1 MTETANDPAAETHPL
16 LEGAIAGK
24 LVRLALPG
32 LLGGLMQSFLYV
44 ADGRFVGT
52 LGPLPLAGVA
62 LVFPLFALSVMLSAG
77 AVGGAVVAATA
88 RALGARDREGAG
100 ALVRT
105 ALILALLGGGISA
118 VIVQLFGPAFFR
130 LLGGEGEVLE
140 AAIAYAGVLFPGI
153 VVIWLFNMLAS
164 LLRGAGDMRRPAV
177 ALGIAATVHIL
188 SATVLVLG
196 KGPIASL
203 GIAGAALSLLLGYA
217 AGGLYLAWRLFGPA
231 GPDWVRFAGK
241 IDWGQVLWVGRRGSF
256 AGVQSVLTIAMA
268 LVVTAY
274 MARIG
279 PKALAGYGVGVRLEL
294 VIIPVI
300 FAFGSACIAMA
311 GVSLGAGER
320 ARAIRVAWTGSG
332 FAAGFVGLIGCF
344 LALFPALWSGLFTGD
359 TEIAAAT
366 AQYLG
371 IVGPAYTFFGLGLCL
386 YFASQA
392 LNSLVWPV
400 TGAGI
405 RLAILL
411 AGGAALLGE
420 GIDART
426 IYLLVAAA
434 MMAYG
439 LFNALT
445 LRLGPWRA

>member
-1 MTETANDPAAETHPL
+1 MTDAASGAAAEPHPL
-16 LEGAIAGK
+16 LDGPIARK

-62 LVFPLFALSVMLSAG
+62 LVFPLFVLSVMLSAG

-88 RALGARDREGAG
+88 RALGARDHEGAG

-105 ALILALLGGGISA
+105 AMVLALAGGGSSA
-118 VIVQLFGPAFFR
+118 LLVQLFGPAFFR
-130 LLGGEGEVLE
+130 LLGGEGEVHE
-140 AAIAYAGVLFPGI
+140 TAVAYAGILFPGI
-153 VVIWLFNMLAS
+153 VIVWFFNMAAS
-164 LLRGAGDMRRPAV
+164 LLRGAGEMRRPAI
-177 ALGIAATVHIL
+177 ALGIAATAHIL
-188 SATVLVLG
+188 SALVLVAG
-196 KGPIASL
+196 MGPFPSL
-203 GIAGAALSLLLGYA
+203 GITGAALSLLIGYA
-217 AGGLYLAWRLFGPA
+217 AGSLYLAWRLFGAGRPA
-231 GPDWVRFAGK
+231 WVQLAGSV
-241 IDWGQVLWVGRRGSF
+241 DWGQVWRVGRRGCF

-279 PKALAGYGVGVRLEL
+279 PKALAGYGIGVRLEL

-311 GVSLGAGER
+311 GVSLGAGQR
-320 ARAIRVAWTGSG
+320 ARALRVSWTGSA
-332 FAAGFVGLIGCF
+332 FAASFVGLIGCF
-344 LALFPALWSGLFTGD
+344 LAVFPALWSGLFTAD
-359 TEIAAAT
+359 AEIAAAT
-366 AQYLG
+366 ARYLKF
-371 IVGPAYTFFGLGLCL
+371 VGPAYTFFGLGLCL

-392 LNSLVWPV
+392 LNSLIWPV

-411 AGGAALLGE
+411 GGGGVLLDE
-420 GIDART
+420 GVDSRT
-426 IYLLVAAA
+426 VFLLVAGA
-434 MMAYG
+434 MTAYG
-439 LFNALT
+439 LFNTLT
-445 LRLGPWRA
+445 LRFGPWRR